1 MQKDMKPTFSSI
13 VGAIALGAVALTCFD
28 AQADLPES
36 VRELIES
43 GDFDEAIRM
52 AEEGLAE
59 APEGKG
65 SGVYYQVLGE
75 AQYYAPGHR
84 RESALNFT
92 EARQRGVSEASL
104 FLGRLAMLDFNFGEA
119 QRLFGEYANAQ
130 RKAKRQLD
138 PDLAYDQADAAEGA
152 RQFERMQDIVVI
164 DAVNVPRQD
173 FFKHLRL
180 PLSAGRVVD
189 IEELSLPADGRER
202 GRAAYVSESGDLM
215 MWTEMNDS
223 TGMLSLVEATRLM
236 DGSLSAPQ
244 YAPDWLG
251 QEGDVIN
258 PFLSADGTTLYF
270 AANGDNSVGG
280 YDIFLATRDPQT
292 GEYLQPVNAG
302 IPFNSAADEYVM
314 AIDEEN
320 GVGWWAT
327 DRHYLTD
334 GKVTL
339 YVYILPEERRTLN
352 ADDEEKRLRARLD
365 DIRLTWVP
373 PAVAGTDDDEEED
386 DDDSDGS
393 DASSDHPA
401 ESEDPA
407 VLARRYNALA
417 AEIRKIQPGQ
427 KPRRHDCTIPIGQGR
442 YIYSAE
448 EVSTPEQRQIVQDY
462 IAAEKRCRD
471 DEKRLSEMRRDYARQ
486 SSRALSGEISA
497 LEEGVEK
504 QRKQITELLSNLYR
518 LLGAR

>member
-1 MQKDMKPTFSSI
+1 MKPTFSNI

-28 AQADLPES
+28 AYAGLPES

-43 GDFDEAIRM
+43 GDFDAAIRM
-52 AEEGLAE
+52 AEEGLSE

-65 SGVYYQVLGE
+65 AGVYYQVLGE
-75 AQYYAPGHR
+75 AQYYSPGHR

-92 EARQRGVSEASL
+92 EAHQRGVAEASL
-104 FLGRLAMLDFNFGEA
+104 FLGRLAMLDFNFPEA
-119 QRLFGEYANAQ
+119 QRLFGEYAAAQ

-138 PDLAYDQADAAEGA
+138 PDLAYDQADVAEGA

-164 DAVNVPRQD
+164 DAVRVPRNE

-180 PLSAGRVVD
+180 PLSAGRIAAV
-189 IEELSLPADGRER
+189 EELPLGADGRER

-236 DGSLSAPQ
+236 DGTLSTPH
-244 YAPDWLG
+244 YAPDFLG

-258 PFLSADGTTLYF
+258 PFLSADGTTLYY

-292 GEYLQPVNAG
+292 GDYLQPVNAG
-302 IPFNSAADEYVM
+302 IPFNSAADEYLM

-327 DRHYLTD
+327 DRHYLPD
-334 GKVTL
+334 GLITL
-339 YVYILPEERRTLN
+339 YVYILPEERKVLN

-373 PAVAGTDDDEEED
+373 VESEDDEEGDEED
-386 DDDSDGS
+386 E
-393 DASSDHPA
+393 ASERPA
-401 ESEDPA
+401 IAEKEDPA
-407 VLARRYNALA
+407 VLARRYSALA
-417 AEIRKIQPGQ
+417 AEIRKIEPGQ
-427 KPRRHDCTIPIGQGR
+427 KPRRHDCKIPTGGGH
-442 YIYSAE
+442 YIYSVDDVE
-448 EVSTPEQRQIVQDY
+448 SPELKQLVQEYIV
-462 IAAEKRCRD
+462 AEKRYRD
-471 DEKRLSEMRRDYARQ
+471 DTARLAAMRRDYARQ
-486 SSRALSGEISA
+486 SSRALSGEIYN
-497 LEEGVEK
+497 LEQSVEK
-504 QRKQITELLSNLYR
+504 QQRELTALLSNLYR
-518 LLGAR
+518 RL